1 MSVAVLFPLQSFLA
15 VPIIASGSAGSI
27 IGALSFGLTSITD
40 WGLAWWMSSIQ
51 LLCGWA
57 AGALPQNRST
67 ARATFF
73 DALWGAG
80 SLQELGSVFVQQLP
94 SAMADQAQHKL
105 EARLALVSSR
115 VASCVM
121 FAGAPDSRT
130 SQERQQQQQQHIQ
143 QQPLGGHQQAPQQEH
158 HQQQQQ
164 HHAAVLQQPG
174 RVSSPSGKEALPEG
188 MILTAADDTSID
200 IVGSQQ
206 GAGSDN
212 GNVKSPGQG
221 DGQQQLEEQQQNDG
235 AAPPPVEDP
244 VSRFTLPTANSV
256 LLSALEWGE
265 VMVVKDTVTYFGRN
279 ASGGS
284 SAVRD
289 LFLPDRPMVSQ
300 AGGDSRA
307 RGLASHILGHDEV
320 AAACLC
326 HPILYIAYLQ
336 T

>member
-1 MSVAVLFPLQSFLA
+1 MSADVLVCMQSFLA

-73 DALWGAG
+73 DALWGAS

-130 SQERQQQQQQHIQ
+130 SQERQQQQQQHMQ
-143 QQPLGGHQQAPQQEH
+143 QQPLGGQQQAPQQDNH
-158 HQQQQQ
+158 HQQQQ
-164 HHAAVLQQPG
+164 HAAMLQQQPG
-174 RVSSPSGKEALPEG
+174 RVSSPTGKEALPEG

-200 IVGSQQ
+200 IVGLQQ
-206 GAGSDN
+206 GGGSEN
-212 GNVKSPGQG
+212 GSTKPLGQG
-221 DGQQQLEEQQQNDG
+221 DGQQQQDEQQQNDI
-235 AAPPPVEDP
+235 AAPAAVEDH

-279 ASGGS
+279 ATGGS

-300 AGGDSRA
+300 GGGEER
-307 RGLASHILGHDEV
+307 V
-320 AAACLC
+320 N
-326 HPILYIAYLQ
+326 
-336 T
+336 